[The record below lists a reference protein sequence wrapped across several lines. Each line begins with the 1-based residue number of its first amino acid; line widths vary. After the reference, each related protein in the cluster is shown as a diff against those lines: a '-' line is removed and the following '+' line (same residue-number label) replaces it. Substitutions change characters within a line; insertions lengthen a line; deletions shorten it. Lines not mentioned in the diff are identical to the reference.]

1 MRPGPLPSGALAADR
16 RAAAGP
22 ASAPRRLP
30 ARGWGLAVVLALHL
44 LLLGWAWTRSL
55 AAGAASP
62 GEPIVLVAQLL
73 ARAEPAPEPVHDAR
87 LRASPA
93 AAPLPK
99 VPALEVPELPAPEQ
113 QALVTP
119 AAPKPVTEAAPA
131 PSLAPPPGAASLSPA
146 TAEPRPA
153 PVARAAPPTA
163 PAAPR
168 RQPADHAGCAEV
180 PHPLALRERGI
191 EGLVQLRV
199 QVGSDGRARQ
209 VQLLGSSGWRLF
221 DEAALAKAR
230 SCRFRPAFEGDT
242 AVESWVEFPVRFA
255 LAQS

>member
-1 MRPGPLPSGALAADR
+1 MTRRRPAQ
-16 RAAAGP
+16 
-22 ASAPRRLP
+22 
-30 ARGWGLAVVLALHL
+30 GWGLGLVVVAHAALLAVAWAQSLALDP
-44 LLLGWAWTRSL
+44 
-55 AAGAASP
+55 AGPRPPA
-62 GEPIVLVAQLL
+62 VLVAQLRAL
-73 ARAEPAPEPVHDAR
+73 AEPARERPPEPPR
-87 LRASPA
+87 PR
-93 AAPLPK
+93 
-99 VPALEVPELPAPEQ
+99 PALPPVAPALGVPELPRAEAARGEPAPPRDAAV
-113 QALVTP
+113 ALPVTP
-119 AAPKPVTEAAPA
+119 VPAAAGTDAAPA
-131 PSLAPPPGAASLSPA
+131 PDPVQALATRLAPANPGA
-146 TAEPRPA
+146 PA
-153 PVARAAPPTA
+153 PA

-168 RQPADHAGCAEV
+168 RTPAGHAGCADV

-255 LAQS
+255 LTQS

>member
-1 MRPGPLPSGALAADR
+1 MRPR
-16 RAAAGP
+16 RPANAWGLGLVAAAH
-22 ASAPRRLP
+22 AAL
-30 ARGWGLAVVLALHL
+30 LAVAWAQSLALDPP
-44 LLLGWAWTRSL
+44 GTRSP
-55 AAGAASP
+55 A
-62 GEPIVLVAQLL
+62 VLVAQLL
-73 ARAEPAPEPVHDAR
+73 ALAEPAPEP
-87 LRASPA
+87 LPELQLPQPA
-93 AAPLPK
+93 PQAAPH
-99 VPALEVPELPAPEQ
+99 A
-113 QALVTP
+113 P
-119 AAPKPVTEAAPA
+119 AAPALAVPEWSTADASRGEPPPPPDGAAARPAIPAPAAGGPDAAAKPDSAHAPGTALASARPAAP
-131 PSLAPPPGAASLSPA
+131 
-146 TAEPRPA
+146 
-153 PVARAAPPTA
+153 A

-168 RQPADHAGCAEV
+168 RSPAGHAGCADV

-255 LAQS
+255 LTQS